1 MKDKYLVTIT
11 TLSVLLIISV
21 VTIILAV
28 SVIND
33 LKLTAGMYKN
43 SKEVCRMEYEE
54 LIDNYEKLEKECNK

>member
-33 LKLTAGMYKN
+33 LKLTSGMYKN